1 MFKINGETFWSVP
14 CMCGGCPFFL
24 SFGKMDA
31 NRDSSSGLCTQ
42 FDKRKS
48 YYANI
53 PKRCQ
58 DLFDKAQTFPDGTE
72 LVIVAKQ

>member
-1 MFKINGETFWSVP
+1 M
-14 CMCGGCPFFL
+14 

-58 DLFDKAQTFPDGTE
+58 DLFDKAQTYPDGTE